1 MRKIEVYLIC
11 PVRNVTEQQQKQ
23 LDDYVKN
30 LESNNYN
37 VHYPPRD
44 VDQNQEG
51 FNILFKHR
59 DAMRHCDEVHIWWD
73 ENSKGS
79 YFDLGMAFMLRAFR
93 PVTLKFVV
101 ANNIEKTEH
110 KSFENVILQLAS
122 MDAED
127 IEIQRNRHKDTQELK
142 IV

>member
-1 MRKIEVYLIC
+1 MRNVEVYLIC
-11 PVRNVTEQQQKQ
+11 PVRNITEGQQTK
-23 LDDYVKN
+23 LDKYVKN

-44 VDQNQEG
+44 VDQRQEG

-73 ENSKGS
+73 TNSKGS
-79 YFDLGMAFMLRAFR
+79 HFDLGMAFMLRTFR
-93 PVTLKFVV
+93 PITLKFVM
-101 ANNIEKTEH
+101 ANDITETEY
-110 KSFENVILQLAS
+110 KSFENVILQLAN
-122 MDAED
+122 MDAEN
-127 IEIQRNRHKDTQELK
+127 IKIQRIRHKDTHELK